1 MRIPCGA
8 CRLGRKCRNSR
19 QDELAV
25 KRQHAFSRRAA
36 PMQKHDC
43 RLGLLRRWA
52 SPEEGLKGVRI
63 NAIALSCC
71 RSYGAALSRAPNDG
85 DLSQR

>member
-1 MRIPCGA
+1 VRIPCGA

-19 QDELAV
+19 EDELAV
-25 KRQHAFSRRAA
+25 KRQHAFSRCAA

-43 RLGLLRRWA
+43 RLGLLRRRA

-63 NAIALSCC
+63 GTQLHCHAVAQM
-71 RSYGAALSRAPNDG
+71 AP
-85 DLSQR
+85 L